1 MKHKQTKI
9 ITPIISL
16 YLIISLIGCSI
27 AWENIPN
34 EAFTSEDYIA
44 PVANAVEQQWDVV
57 KDVFEENEIF
67 ETKVRSL
74 EEGIDGKQVVSSL
87 LEESNGEQYLKFS
100 HALVTGGDSSEVL
113 SYAKELIISEEQY
126 DELEQ
131 NIGETTARIRSFALS
146 EMRGLPPSQK
156 APFMRDLQKLVT
168 KTIVL
173 LVAGIVYAAIP
184 NTIFWGKVTAAT
196 AVSIAAGVVATTV
209 LSLYRY
215 YENDDNSLSQ
225 SFEEWI
231 VDVTTDPAAAYA
243 MAKSIITVGKTM
255 KNGAVVTGLIL
266 IVFSIYQVLDM
277 VKPMLKKYNFNA

>member
-34 EAFTSEDYIA
+34 GAFTSEDYIA

-74 EEGIDGKQVVSSL
+74 EEGIDGKQVISSL

-113 SYAKELIISEEQY
+113 SYAKELISEEQY